1 MSHDMSGGKMK
12 LLPAIEMVTKK
23 NPENAVI
30 WLHGLGADGNDF
42 APIVPEL
49 RIPVE
54 LGIRFIF
61 PHAPAIPVTV
71 NGGFVMPAWYD
82 ILEMDID
89 RKVDTA
95 GLLKSADQITGFID
109 REIERGVK
117 SENIIIAGFSQGG
130 AVAYQTVLSYDK
142 PLAGLLAM
150 STYFATKEIIDLS
163 ESNKKIPIEIHHG
176 SYDPVVPVHLGDKA
190 ASDLKKLNYNVNYRT
205 YPMEHSVCPEQIGDI
220 SFWLQSILH
229 R

>member
-1 MSHDMSGGKMK
+1 MT
-12 LLPAIEMVTKK
+12 LLPAIETETQT
-23 NPENAVI
+23 NPSTSVI

-49 RIPVE
+49 RLPGD

-89 RKVDTA
+89 RKVDTN
-95 GLLKSADQITGFID
+95 GLIESVKQIQKFVDQELSRGID
-109 REIERGVK
+109 SKKIV
-117 SENIIIAGFSQGG
+117 IAGFSQGG
-130 AVAYQTVLSYDK
+130 AVAYHFALGYDK

-150 STYFATKEIIDLS
+150 STYFATSDII
-163 ESNKKIPIEIHHG
+163 EYNEANKQIPIEIHHG
-176 SYDPVVPVHLGDKA
+176 KFDPVVPEKLALKA
-190 ASDLKKLNYNVNYRT
+190 ISDLTEKGYKPEYTT
-205 YPMEHSVCPEQIGDI
+205 YPMEHSVCPEQIAQI
-220 SFWLQSILH
+220 SNWLQAIL